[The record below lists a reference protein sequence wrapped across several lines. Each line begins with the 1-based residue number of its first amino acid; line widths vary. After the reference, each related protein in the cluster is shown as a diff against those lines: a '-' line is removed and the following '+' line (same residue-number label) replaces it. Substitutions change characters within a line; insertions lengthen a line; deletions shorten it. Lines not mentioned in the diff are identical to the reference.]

1 MLAPSAASLLR
12 YGACPLPI
20 TLERCLFSKMT
31 TTMWS
36 GCGTVGLCSLGE
48 GCRTVGFCF
57 SGENGCSIRLNLGG
71 GGCARALVSF
81 GCVGTAVGSLSECT
95 GGPVDGG
102 SATPQAAHVSIK
114 TAQQANRGK
123 ACTWNPLLI
132 QVLADHHSTQ
142 ARPQSATLRWRPG
155 TSGQSDHRSGWRSTC
170 SLDARQRSRS
180 VTIESASR
188 PAL

>member
-81 GCVGTAVGSLSECT
+81 GCVGTAVGSLPEYT

-114 TAQQANRGK
+114 TAQPANRGK

-132 QVLADHHSTQ
+132 QVLANHHSTHG
-142 ARPQSATLRWRPG
+142 RPQT
-155 TSGQSDHRSGWRSTC
+155 QHRE
-170 SLDARQRSRS
+170 D
-180 VTIESASR
+180 ASR
-188 PAL
+188 EHAGSLFIHLDSGAAETAAIPTNLKASSIDDESP